1 MLFGGDG
8 LQKGFRF
15 GSTIFI
21 SFPIKCL
28 VDQAIL
34 IGVFRG
40 FTRGISKFVSVCT
53 LTIRCN
59 SQCAFE
65 QRSVKGIR

>member
-8 LQKGFRF
+8 LQKGFCF

-34 IGVFRG
+34 IGVLGVSQGG
-40 FTRGISKFVSVCT
+40 FQNLYQFVPS
-53 LTIRCN
+53 R
-59 SQCAFE
+59 
-65 QRSVKGIR
+65 